1 MTTTLAAVVTAACA
15 PSTGRLPGLR
25 ARAQG
30 LLRRWATLPAVQ
42 ALEASAR
49 SELGLD
55 GFVLKHPLHEP
66 RHELYF
72 DALLCIDALVQVLRE
87 LEAQAASGN
96 VSSVRQYLD
105 EAERY
110 KNLPSDLVSPGHDFL
125 RKHFLM
131 TPSRSNNCTRRPKR
145 LKSVY
150 RPLPHSYRPRTR
162 AFSYDFR
169 RSNRTVCRT
178 ALRRVPPLLH
188 YHTTPAHQQ
197 RPAQ

>member
-1 MTTTLAAVVTAACA
+1 MVTTLAAVVTAACV

-42 ALEASAR
+42 ALEASAQ

-55 GFVLKHPLHEP
+55 GTVLNHPLHEP
-66 RHELYF
+66 HHELYF
-72 DALLCIDALVQVLRE
+72 NALLRVDALVQVLRE

-96 VSSVRQYLD
+96 IPGVRQYLD

-125 RKHFLM
+125 RKHFL
-131 TPSRSNNCTRRPKR
+131 TRPSRSNSCTRRPKR
-145 LKSVY
+145 LKPIY
-150 RPLPHSYRPRTR
+150 RPSPHGYRPRIR
-162 AFSYDFR
+162 AFSHDSK

-178 ALRRVPPLLH
+178 ALRRVPPLLR
-188 YHTTPAHQQ
+188 YHTTPVHQQ